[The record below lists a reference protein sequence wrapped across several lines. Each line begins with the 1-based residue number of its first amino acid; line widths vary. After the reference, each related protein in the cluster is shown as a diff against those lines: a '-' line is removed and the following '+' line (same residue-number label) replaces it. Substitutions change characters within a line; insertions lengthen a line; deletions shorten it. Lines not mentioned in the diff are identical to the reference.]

1 MPRTTSPPPR
11 AALVALTT
19 GVAVLALA
27 ACASTNGSGT
37 VGPAQPAPAAT
48 ATATPAEP
56 STAQPTAAQP
66 TAAQPTAAQPTTAAA
81 PATAGAP
88 AAAPSTAPAG
98 AGQLPGVPA
107 VTVNPTDVTKQPT
120 VAAGTGTVGSGLV
133 VRDLVTGTGAVA
145 KAGDMVGVRYVG
157 SIYKDGTVFD
167 ASWKRGTMPVS
178 FPLTVGS
185 ATTQGVIGGF
195 AYGIAG
201 MRVGGRREIVI
212 PPGPLGYDGGN
223 PQAGIAAD
231 DALVF
236 VVDLAATKAAS

>member
-66 TAAQPTAAQPTTAAA
+66 TAAQPTTAAA
-81 PATAGAP
+81 PATTAAAP

-98 AGQLPGVPA
+98 AGPLPGVPA

>member
-56 STAQPTAAQP
+56 STAQPTTAAAQP
-66 TAAQPTAAQPTTAAA
+66 T
-81 PATAGAP
+81 P

-98 AGQLPGVPA
+98 AGPLPGVPA

-145 KAGDMVGVRYVG
+145 KAGDTVAVRYVG

>member
-48 ATATPAEP
+48 ATATPGEP
-56 STAQPTAAQP
+56 STAQPTTAQP
-66 TAAQPTAAQPTTAAA
+66 TTEAAQPTTEAA

-98 AGQLPGVPA
+98 AGPLPGVPA

-133 VRDLVTGTGAVA
+133 VRDLVTGTGVVA
-145 KAGDMVGVRYVG
+145 KAGDTVGVRYVG

>member
-48 ATATPAEP
+48 ATATPGEP
-56 STAQPTAAQP
+56 STAQPTTAQP
-66 TAAQPTAAQPTTAAA
+66 TTEAAQPTTEAA

-98 AGQLPGVPA
+98 AGPLPGVPA

>member
-48 ATATPAEP
+48 ATATPGEP
-56 STAQPTAAQP
+56 STAQPTTAQP
-66 TAAQPTAAQPTTAAA
+66 TTEAAQPTTEAA

-98 AGQLPGVPA
+98 AGPLPGVPA

-133 VRDLVTGTGAVA
+133 VRDLVTGTGVVA
-145 KAGDMVGVRYVG
+145 KAGDTVGVRYVG

-195 AYGIAG
+195 AYGTAG